1 MLEAMPPPEWGTAA
15 RTRARDNLEVH
26 GANGRRQTTFHPVK
40 RRSRRQ
46 TRICP
51 ARDAGKP
58 FRPASPVR
66 RPAPAGI
73 RLISFDRPAYGGSDR
88 LAGRQVADAAEDV
101 LAIADAYGLKKF
113 AVVGRSG
120 GGPHA
125 LACAALLPE
134 RTTRAAVLVGIAPH
148 GADGL
153 DWFDG
158 MAHSNVRSRSAS
170 STPSR
175 PTRPA

>member
-1 MLEAMPPPEWGTAA
+1 M
-15 RTRARDNLEVH
+15 
-26 GANGRRQTTFHPVK
+26 
-40 RRSRRQ
+40 
-46 TRICP
+46 
-51 ARDAGKP
+51 
-58 FRPASPVR
+58 
-66 RPAPAGI
+66 
-73 RLISFDRPAYGGSDR
+73 
-88 LAGRQVADAAEDV
+88 AEDV

-158 MAHSNVRSRSAS
+158 MAHSNVMEFTAAANGYENNNARPQQPGRRPGSRGPPGRTAPAAPAS
-170 STPSR
+170 
-175 PTRPA
+175 